1 MISSILKDSTM
12 NNPLIRDI
20 MDKTMIIDIMNEEID
35 YDLKELLIND
45 TLKCSMRRKI
55 LTQLIIS

>member
-35 YDLKELLIND
+35 YNLKELLIND

>member
-12 NNPLIRDI
+12 TNPLIRDI